1 MDVLLIA
8 ITTII
13 NLWSMASYFE
23 VMNWLLKL
31 VKLLRMI
38 VSWIT
43 THLPEFNVVPN
54 KTIKVRPRLKRR
66 MGKYRRYIFAKIKGK
81 QQNLGNKMSK
91 PYRFLFVNTMYYTCS
106 STSKIYRER
115 YMIFDSDSHV
125 IGVDNHASRTMS
137 NNINHLI
144 LAFVTTP
151 SMIVKDASGNLQQQ

>member
-1 MDVLLIA
+1 MYWLVSTGFELYMDVLLIA

-66 MGKYRRYIFAKIKGK
+66 MGKCRRYIFAKIKGK
-81 QQNLGNKMSK
+81 
-91 PYRFLFVNTMYYTCS
+91 
-106 STSKIYRER
+106 
-115 YMIFDSDSHV
+115 
-125 IGVDNHASRTMS
+125 
-137 NNINHLI
+137 
-144 LAFVTTP
+144 
-151 SMIVKDASGNLQQQ
+151 